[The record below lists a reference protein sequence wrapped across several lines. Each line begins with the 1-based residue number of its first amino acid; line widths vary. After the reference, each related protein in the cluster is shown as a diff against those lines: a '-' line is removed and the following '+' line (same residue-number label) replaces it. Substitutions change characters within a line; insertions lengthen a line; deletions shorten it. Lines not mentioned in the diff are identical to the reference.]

1 MPANYKTLVAKF
13 TAIEYTITY
22 DLDGGSA
29 TGNPATYTIET
40 ASFTINNPVKT
51 GYKFTGWTGSNGT
64 TAQTTVTIAKGSTG
78 NKEYKANWSNK
89 SPEISLN
96 VEVREGVSKD
106 ETTSEGIPVYRITNG
121 TNDEGAINLNIKI
134 TDDSGVSSSRITI
147 EKETTSNT
155 WEEIKSDTFTTDSYI
170 DNTIKE
176 KVYGY
181 YRVTITAT
189 DFADAVTE
197 KTVKINVFNA
207 KQKFLDDVY
216 RNAFNRPIDSEGQ
229 GYWMKVLE
237 HEKGGPD
244 VVLLGIF
251 SSVEMVERINSPL
264 TTSQNYSCS
273 EKYDT
278 DLRSISNIRERYIRY
293 AYVTFL
299 QRKAD
304 DAGLDTAVKIG
315 NEANLEND
323 DMWKTCM
330 YYRSLGIDPDT
341 KVEYNDGLTSLIYN
355 ILASSEYDSKLLT
368 EYGTIATDDEKAIFR
383 KSVIEGHIRNWPNT

>member
-1 MPANYKTLVAKF
+1 M
-13 TAIEYTITY
+13 
-22 DLDGGSA
+22 
-29 TGNPATYTIET
+29 
-40 ASFTINNPVKT
+40 
-51 GYKFTGWTGSNGT
+51 
-64 TAQTTVTIAKGSTG
+64 
-78 NKEYKANWSNK
+78 
-89 SPEISLN
+89 
-96 VEVREGVSKD
+96 
-106 ETTSEGIPVYRITNG
+106 
-121 TNDEGAINLNIKI
+121 
-134 TDDSGVSSSRITI
+134 
-147 EKETTSNT
+147 
-155 WEEIKSDTFTTDSYI
+155 
-170 DNTIKE
+170 
-176 KVYGY
+176 
-181 YRVTITAT
+181 
-189 DFADAVTE
+189 
-197 KTVKINVFNA
+197 FNA